1 MKSHEFD
8 ENEKID
14 GIWKQNKILLDHLLD
29 ISNGKWSTVGHNGN
43 NMPSTLKKAQKSLNF
58 VARKNEL

>member
-1 MKSHEFD
+1 M
-8 ENEKID
+8 
-14 GIWKQNKILLDHLLD
+14 
-29 ISNGKWSTVGHNGN
+29 SNGKWSTVGHNGN